1 MVDTNQ
7 STANVPGIPRDTRV
21 ELEMAVFD
29 NLQPACRAALNDA
42 PFNCSALDMRRLVH
56 RHGTSYAL
64 DAFAAFLET
73 GQMHQ
78 S

>member
-1 MVDTNQ
+1 MSNQ
-7 STANVPGIPRDTRV
+7 STANVPGIPRGTHV

-29 NLQPACRAALNDA
+29 NLPPACRAMLRDA
-42 PFNCSALDMRRLVH
+42 PFNCSALDMRRLVR
-56 RHGTSYAL
+56 RHGTRYAL